1 MKKITTK
8 LSNLHKLFQVA
19 EYEAEFDLVDDVFIE
34 SLHKEYVKINSL
46 VKKKT
51 PMLRVIVEGLEEH
64 YTCAEK
70 HIIMTPNGW
79 EHMID
84 AEVVLHNT
92 LGELKV
98 VSKEKIGVQDS
109 YDVALD
115 HPHTYVTKNGL
126 IHHNTFTA
134 FYKAIAEVLRKDTTF
149 ERIIVVRSAVPSRE
163 IGHLPG
169 SLTEKLEIYS
179 QPYAQICH
187 TLFGR
192 KDAWTRLEEQ
202 GLVEFISTSY
212 IRGMSFDDSI
222 IIVDELQNC
231 TFEEL
236 DSVITRCGHR
246 SKIIFVGDYR
256 QTDLNKKRN
265 DMSGIFKFFD
275 IAESMTA
282 FTKIEFTPDDIVRS
296 SLVKDYIIAKM
307 KYDDSMN
314 V

>member
-1 MKKITTK
+1 MASKR
-8 LSNLHKLFQVA
+8 SQNAALFQDKHEGNVVPVKSGYQKRV
-19 EYEAEFDLVDDVFIE
+19 ENIE
-34 SLHKEYVKINSL
+34 SEDVRN
-46 VKKKT
+46 
-51 PMLRVIVEGLEEH
+51 
-64 YTCAEK
+64 K
-70 HIIMTPNGW
+70 HQP
-79 EHMID
+79 
-84 AEVVLHNT
+84 
-92 LGELKV
+92 V
-98 VSKEKIGVQDS
+98 VSNALKIK
-109 YDVALD
+109 LD
-115 HPHTYVTKNGL
+115 HMKTFSALTKNQQLFFDAYDRGDYFISL
-126 IHHNTFTA
+126 HGVAGSGKTFTA

-149 ERIIVVRSAVPSRE
+149 EKIIVVRSAVPSRE

-192 KDAWTRLEEQ
+192 KDAWTRLGEQ
-202 GLVEFISTSY
+202 GAVEFISTSY

>member
-1 MKKITTK
+1 MASTK
-8 LSNLHKLFQVA
+8 RAKNVALFNEHPQHEERQQQKTGVQRRL
-19 EYEAEFDLVDDVFIE
+19 ELIE
-34 SLHKEYVKINSL
+34 SDERKLQHQPVVNNALKIKLEHLKTFSALTENQAKFFDAYDRGDYFISLH
-46 VKKKT
+46 
-51 PMLRVIVEGLEEH
+51 
-64 YTCAEK
+64 
-70 HIIMTPNGW
+70 
-79 EHMID
+79 
-84 AEVVLHNT
+84 
-92 LGELKV
+92 
-98 VSKEKIGVQDS
+98 GVAGS
-109 YDVALD
+109 G
-115 HPHTYVTKNGL
+115 K
-126 IHHNTFTA
+126 TFTA
-134 FYKAIAEVLRKDTTF
+134 FYKAITEVLRKDTPF
-149 ERIIVVRSAVPSRE
+149 ERIVVVRSAVPSRE

-169 SLTEKLEIYS
+169 SITEKLEIYS
-179 QPYAQICH
+179 QPYVQICQ

-192 KDAWTRLEEQ
+192 KDAWARLEEQ
-202 GLVEFISTSY
+202 GVVEFISTSY

-236 DSVITRCGHR
+236 DGVITRCGHR

-307 KYDDSMN
+307 KYEDSLN